1 MGQDVRED
9 SGDKSAYGTH
19 LACPE
24 SMIKHPMRFVAVA
37 SVVSM
42 VTLGFP
48 APGTAS
54 PTHAI
59 EQKGQAK
66 GQDKGKGDKSKAQ
79 GRQEVKSKDKSKDKV
94 DTTRVVVVDRDGHDR
109 VVREYVTRGNL
120 PPGLAKRRALPPG
133 LAKQLRENGELP
145 PGLQTYFTPIPQEV
159 DVRFPALPVYYHR
172 YFAGNDFVVVDTRTN
187 RVVLLIRDLLR

>member
-1 MGQDVRED
+1 M
-9 SGDKSAYGTH
+9 H

-24 SMIKHPMRFVAVA
+24 SMVKQSKRFVAAA
-37 SVVSM
+37 SVMSIVM
-42 VTLGFP
+42 LGLP
-48 APGTAS
+48 AAGTAS
-54 PTHAI
+54 PSHAI

-66 GQDKGKGDKSKAQ
+66 GQDKGKDKGKGDKGKGERQQDVKA
-79 GRQEVKSKDKSKDKV
+79 KDKSKDKV
-94 DTTRVVVVDRDGHDR
+94 DTARVVVVDRDGHDR

-159 DVRFPALPVYYHR
+159 DVRFPALPAYYHR